1 MSRFLRQRGYIV
13 LDWDTKVENIDEG
26 TGSDLDPRISK
37 FLSSSTMCFFPYLF
51 IPPLVPA
58 IGIAKLNLY
67 LGLDLVGYT
76 VSPDDW
82 LVSNSSTL

>member
-1 MSRFLRQRGYIV
+1 MV
-13 LDWDTKVENIDEG
+13 DWDTKVENIDEG

-51 IPPLVPA
+51 IPPLVQA
-58 IGIAKLNLY
+58 IVIAKPNLY
-67 LGLDLVGYT
+67 LSLDLVGYT

>member
-1 MSRFLRQRGYIV
+1 MSRFLRQKGYTV
-13 LDWDTKVENIDEG
+13 VDWDRKVENIDEG

-51 IPPLVPA
+51 IPPLVQA
-58 IGIAKLNLY
+58 IVIAKPNLY

-82 LVSNSSTL
+82 LVSSSSTL

>member
-1 MSRFLRQRGYIV
+1 MSRFLGQRGYTV
-13 LDWDTKVENIDEG
+13 VDWDTKVENIDEG

-51 IPPLVPA
+51 IPPLVQA
-58 IGIAKLNLY
+58 IVIAKPNLY